1 MSNIVIISGSPT
13 QPSRSFAIASYVKKS
28 LSTKGHQVEHI
39 NVRDLPPEDLIY
51 ANFKSPAINHALA
64 QVDQA
69 QAVIVISPVYKASYT
84 GVLKT
89 FFDLIPEKG
98 LSEKIILPIAN
109 GGSIAHL
116 LSLEYAFKPLFSI
129 LDSQEILS
137 GVYLV
142 DSQFTYKETEVTFID
157 SNIQKRFD
165 RALESLLTKLKETEP
180 SLGNGPRY

>member
-1 MSNIVIISGSPT
+1 MFNIVIISGSPT
-13 QPSRSFAIASYVKKS
+13 QASRSYAISSYVKKL
-28 LSTKGHQVEHI
+28 LSNQGHQVHHI

-64 QVDQA
+64 QIDQA

-98 LSEKIILPIAN
+98 LTNKIILPIAN

-116 LSLEYAFKPLFSI
+116 LSLEYAFHPLFSI
-129 LDSQEILS
+129 LNSQEILT

-142 DSQFTYKETEVTFID
+142 DSQFTYKETELSFNK
-157 SNIQKRFD
+157 SKIQERLHLS
-165 RALESLLTKLKETEP
+165 LETLLTKLRESEP
-180 SLGNGPRY
+180 SSL

>member
-1 MSNIVIISGSPT
+1 MSNIVIIYGSPT
-13 QPSRSFAIASYVKKS
+13 QPSRSFAISSYVKKL
-28 LSTKGHQVEHI
+28 LSTQGHQVEHI

-51 ANFKSPAINHALA
+51 TNFKSSAINHALA
-64 QVDQA
+64 QLDRA

-129 LDSQEILS
+129 LNNQEILT
-137 GVYLV
+137 GVYLI
-142 DSQFTYKETEVTFID
+142 DSQFTYKENELTFKD
-157 SNIQKRFD
+157 AEIQQRLHS
-165 RALESLLTKLKETEP
+165 AIELLLTKLKVQEHLEH
-180 SLGNGPRY
+180 

>member
-13 QPSRSFAIASYVKKS
+13 QPSRSFAIASYVKKF
-28 LSTKGHQVEHI
+28 LLTQNHKVEHI

-51 ANFKSPAINHALA
+51 ANFKSPAINHTLA
-64 QVDQA
+64 QVDRA

-98 LSEKIILPIAN
+98 LAEKIILPIAN

-129 LDSQEILS
+129 LDSQEILT

-142 DSQFTYKETEVTFID
+142 DSQFTYKDSELTFNQ
-157 SNIQKRFD
+157 SEIQKRLHSS
-165 RALESLLTKLKETEP
+165 LETLLTKLKEAEP
-180 SLGNGPRY
+180 SSL

>member
-1 MSNIVIISGSPT
+1 MNMGGNIVIISGSPT
-13 QPSRSFAIASYVKKS
+13 HPSRSFSIAFYAKE
-28 LSTKGHQVEHI
+28 LLTKQEYQVEHI

-51 ANFKSPAINHALA
+51 ANFKSPAINHALTK
-64 QVDQA
+64 VDQA

-98 LSEKIILPIAN
+98 LSEKLILPIVS

-129 LDSQEILS
+129 LNSEEILT
-137 GVYLV
+137 GVYLI
-142 DSQFTYKETEVTFID
+142 DSEFTYKENELTFKD
-157 SNIQKRFD
+157 AEIQQRLHS
-165 RALESLLTKLKETEP
+165 AIESLLTKLKEVGHT
-180 SLGNGPRY
+180 L

>member
-1 MSNIVIISGSPT
+1 MSNIAIISGSPT
-13 QPSRSFAIASYVKKS
+13 HPSRSFSIAFYINKLLTSQ
-28 LSTKGHQVEHI
+28 GHYVEHI

-51 ANFKSPAINHALA
+51 ANLKSPAINQALTK
-64 QVDQA
+64 VNNA

-98 LSEKIILPIAN
+98 LSEKVILPIAN

-129 LDSQEILS
+129 LNNQEILT
-137 GVYLV
+137 GVYLI
-142 DSQFTYKETEVTFID
+142 DSQFTYKENELTFKD
-157 SNIQKRFD
+157 AEIQQRLHS
-165 RALESLLTKLKETEP
+165 AIELLLTKLKVQEHLEHT
-180 SLGNGPRY
+180 L